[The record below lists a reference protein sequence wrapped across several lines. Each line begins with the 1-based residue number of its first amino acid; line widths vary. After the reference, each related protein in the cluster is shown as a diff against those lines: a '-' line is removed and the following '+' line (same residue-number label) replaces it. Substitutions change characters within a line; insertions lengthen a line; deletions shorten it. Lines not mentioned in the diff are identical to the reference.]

1 MGSSLDEKHTRF
13 CFPKEAGTVIT
24 FFDWVALMLGQIF
37 VM

>member
-1 MGSSLDEKHTRF
+1 MGNSLDEKHTRF
-13 CFPKEAGTVIT
+13 YFPEEAGTVNT